1 MFHTAKQEDRRT
13 WNTSSLLPSTKAAA
27 GPAGKLISFKDQVSP
42 AGLLCS
48 REQAAAL
55 EQEAAFLL
63 LLGVG

>member
-13 WNTSSLLPSTKAAA
+13 WNTSSLLPSAKAAA
-27 GPAGKLISFKDQVSP
+27 GPAGKLFSFKEQVSP

-48 REQAAAL
+48 REQAL

>member
-13 WNTSSLLPSTKAAA
+13 WNTSLLPNTKAAA